1 MHYIHTYMH
10 YIHTYMHYIHTYMH
24 YIHTYMH
31 ACIYPDIQGLRIEL
45 ALHALSK
52 HVNIVEYLAAYAYN
66 EELWIVMELMDG
78 GPLTDLL
85 GKGVVWEERHVA
97 YVCQQALQGL
107 AFLHRHH
114 ILHRDIKSDNLLVDT
129 RGRVKLA
136 DFGFAVGL
144 TSEANKRQSVV
155 GT

>member
-1 MHYIHTYMH
+1 VSNPRRTALNTLSPAHYSAHPT
-10 YIHTYMHYIHTYMH
+10 
-24 YIHTYMH
+24 
-31 ACIYPDIQGLRIEL
+31 DIQELRVEL

-52 HVNIVEYLAAYAYN
+52 HSNIVQYMAAYAYDK
-66 EELWIVMELMDG
+66 ELWIVMELMDG
-78 GPLTDLL
+78 GSLTDII
-85 GKGVVWEERHVA
+85 GKDVVWEERHIA

-114 ILHRDIKSDNLLVDT
+114 ILHRDIKSDNILVDT

-144 TSEANKRQSVV
+144 TSEADKRKSVV